1 MGRSVAVTGSA
12 LALVISLASTAGA
25 DVTLQAQERRI
36 DAATTSDGNV
46 QTASAANFAPFVR
59 TLNLSTTFVGPNG
72 PVTNV
77 AISRIDCQID
87 PNSIRARGNLAG
99 AGGVLA
105 STGEVETGDSKA
117 SVLITF
123 QVDAPI
129 EYHLT
134 AAARPEL
141 HPTDSFIVEIKDI
154 TRNNRVFTVNGDDPP
169 QMVNTSGTLE
179 PGQYWMKYR
188 IEVTFDDVPASRDFG
203 FNLTLGCRADFN
215 GLDGVSV
222 QDLFDFLGAWFAADQ
237 RADFDGSGVLTTQDI
252 PEYLNAWFAGC
263 P

>member
-1 MGRSVAVTGSA
+1 MS
-12 LALVISLASTAGA
+12 LLFCLASTAGA
-25 DVTLQAQERRI
+25 DITLQAQERSI
-36 DAATTSDGNV
+36 TAATTSDGNV
-46 QTASAANFAPFVR
+46 QTATAASFAPFVQ

-87 PNSIRARGNLAG
+87 PNSIRARGNLTG

-123 QVDAPI
+123 QVNTPI
-129 EYHLT
+129 EFNLT

-154 TRNNRVFTVNGDDPP
+154 TRNNRVFKVDSNDPP
-169 QMVNTSGTLE
+169 QMVNTSGTLQ

-188 IEVTFDDVPASRDFG
+188 IEVTFDDLPASRDFG

-215 GLDGVSV
+215 GIDGLSV
-222 QDLFDFLGAWFAADQ
+222 QDLFDFLGSWFAVDQ
-237 RADFDGSGVLTTQDI
+237 RADFDNSGAIEPQDI
-252 PEYLNAWFAGC
+252 LEYLNNWFAGC